1 MHVCAKKCGVFCV
14 TPQAD
19 AVVWTRLF
27 VSLWWASVAAL
38 SMHAC
43 GLWLAIAF
51 PANKWPRT
59 ARA

>member
-19 AVVWTRLF
+19 AVVWSRLF

-51 PANKWPRT
+51 PANK
-59 ARA
+59 